1 MVSESLMVECQPS
14 SAAGLGGFS
23 ILILRRVE
31 NRFDLISL
39 NCLASFSSPFFPEA
53 DPPYSTNY
61 PALFQLYSS
70 LNSDPIYSSVRPAYF
85 SARPLI
91 RERAITILYERR

>member
-14 SAAGLGGFS
+14 SAAVSGGFS

-39 NCLASFSSPFFPEA
+39 NRLASFSSPFFPEA
-53 DPPYSTNY
+53 DPPYSTSY
-61 PALFQLYSS
+61 PNLFQLYSS
-70 LNSDPIYSSVRPAYF
+70 LNPDPSRSI
-85 SARPLI
+85 SALLI
-91 RERAITILYERR
+91 PEP